1 MKTSQMPIDEG
12 KGNDVL
18 YIHNGTLLIDRKEWS
33 NAIRSNMDASEDY
46 HTKWRQKD
54 KHSMTSLTCGI

>member
-18 YIHNGTLLIDRKEWS
+18 YIHNGTLLIDRKE
-33 NAIRSNMDASEDY
+33 
-46 HTKWRQKD
+46 
-54 KHSMTSLTCGI
+54 